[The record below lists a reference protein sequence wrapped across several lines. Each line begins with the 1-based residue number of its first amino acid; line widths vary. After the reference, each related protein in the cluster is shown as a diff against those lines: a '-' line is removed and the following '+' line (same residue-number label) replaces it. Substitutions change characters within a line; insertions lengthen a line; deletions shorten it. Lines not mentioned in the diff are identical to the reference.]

1 MGRKIVKKINTNTK
15 YKHTQMKWNLN
26 NKLWI
31 LGILAVSMFVFTCN
45 VQKSAVKRDANGKI
59 LVDTNPSS
67 AYLTPAE
74 SMKSFHLPKGY
85 RLELVASEPMIHEP
99 VAITW
104 DGNGRMF
111 VAEMNTYMQDAEG
124 TGEMNPVCNVKR
136 LEDTNGDGKMDKAVV
151 FIDSLLLPRLILA
164 LDDRLLVAETNVNHI
179 YSYRDTDNDGVADEK
194 KLVYRNDFV
203 NTNNLEHQK
212 SGLVWNLDN
221 KMYVTYQD
229 VRYKYDNGM
238 LKTEQLINGSGGQ
251 WGLANDNYGRLF
263 YSTAGGENPALD
275 FQQNPYFGRFDAA
288 NQFDNEFQSVWP
300 IISTPDVQ
308 GGLARLRP
316 DSTLNHFTA
325 CAGQS
330 VFRGTAFPA
339 DANGDLFIPE
349 PVGRLIRRA
358 KVINTDG
365 KITLKNAY
373 EKEEFIA
380 STDMNF
386 RPVNSATG
394 PDGCLYIVDMYR
406 GIIQEGNWTKKG
418 TYLRKQIDQKKFDKN
433 IGRGRIY
440 RVVYDGIKPDKT
452 PPRML
457 SLPTSQL
464 VQYLSHPNGWWR
476 DNAQKIMVVRGEK
489 EVVPA
494 LREVALNSPT
504 QLARIHALWTMN
516 GLNSLDRPT
525 LLAALKDKDAE
536 VRKTALWICE
546 EPIRAGDDKLID
558 EVATLRNDPSADVRY
573 QLALSLRFNNS
584 EKAQGIISDL
594 LKAYPE
600 NKILAESQKKYQN
613 YLVSKAEAEKN
624 SKLMAATDQKLI
636 KDGALIFKQLCATCH
651 GADGKGVIN
660 GGKDMPAPP
669 LAGAKD
675 VNGDPEKLI
684 KILLHGLSGPVDGKT
699 YADIMPPLGGNTDE
713 YIASVISYIRN
724 DMGNKASVVKPDL
737 VKKVRQVSSGRTT
750 PWTIK
755 ELDAAKK

>member
-1 MGRKIVKKINTNTK
+1 MLV
-15 YKHTQMKWNLN
+15 Y
-26 NKLWI
+26 
-31 LGILAVSMFVFTCN
+31 TCKVRQN
-45 VQKSAVKRDANGKI
+45 EVKRDENGKI
-59 LVDTNPSS
+59 IVDTNPSP
-67 AYLTPAE
+67 AYLSPEE
-74 SMKSFHLPKGY
+74 SMKTFHLQKGY
-85 RLELVASEPMIHEP
+85 RLELVASEPMIDEP
-99 VAITW
+99 VAIAW

-124 TGEMNPVCNVKR
+124 SGEMSPVCKIKR
-136 LEDTNGDGKMDKAVV
+136 LEDTNGDGKMDKVVV

-164 LDDRLLVAETNVNHI
+164 LDDRLLVAETKYNHI
-179 YSYRDTDNDGVADEK
+179 YSYRDTDGDGVADEK
-194 KLVYRNDFV
+194 KMVFRNDEI

-212 SGLVWNLDN
+212 SGLIWNLDN
-221 KMYVTYQD
+221 RMYVTYQD

-263 YSTAGGENPALD
+263 YSAAGGETPALD
-275 FQQNPYFGRFDAA
+275 FQQNPYFGRFDAS
-288 NQFDNEFQSVWP
+288 NQFDDEFQAVWP

-308 GGLARLRP
+308 GGLSRLRN

-330 VFRGTAFPA
+330 IFRGTAFPS
-339 DANGDLFIPE
+339 DAQGDLFIPE

-358 KVINTDG
+358 KVINTNG
-365 KITLKNAY
+365 KISLKNAY

-386 RPVNSATG
+386 RPVNSMTG

-406 GIIQEGNWTKKG
+406 GIIQEGNWTRKG
-418 TYLRKQIDQKKFDKN
+418 TYLRKQIDEKKLDKN

-452 PPRML
+452 LPRML

-476 DNAQKIMVVRGEK
+476 DNAQKIMVVRGDK

-494 LREVALNSPT
+494 LREVALNSPV

-546 EPIRAGDDKLID
+546 EPIRTGDESLVNA
-558 EVATLRNDPSADVRY
+558 VAELKEDPSADVRY

-584 EKAQGIISDL
+584 AKSQNIIAGL
-594 LKAYPE
+594 LKSFPE
-600 NKILAESQKKYQN
+600 NNSVLAESQRRYDN
-613 YLVSKAEAEKN
+613 YLKSKAEREEKA
-624 SKLMAATDQKLI
+624 KLMAGADQKLI

-651 GADGKGVIN
+651 GADGKGINN

-675 VNGDPEKLI
+675 VNGDPEKLV
-684 KILLHGLSGPVDGKT
+684 KILLHGLSGPVDGKS

-724 DMGNKASVVKPDL
+724 DMGNKASVVKPDQ
-737 VKKVRQVSSGRTT
+737 VKKIRQASAGRTT
-750 PWTIK
+750 PWTMK
-755 ELDAAKK
+755 ELDATKN

>member
-1 MGRKIVKKINTNTK
+1 M
-15 YKHTQMKWNLN
+15 MKRD
-26 NKLWI
+26 KQWI
-31 LGILAVSMFVFTCN
+31 LGILSLSMLIYTCKISRN
-45 VQKSAVKRDANGKI
+45 AVKRDANGKI
-59 LVDTNPSS
+59 TVNTAPSP
-67 AYLTPAE
+67 AYLSPQE
-74 SMKSFHLPKGY
+74 SMKTIHLQKGY
-85 RLELVASEPMIHEP
+85 HLELVASEPMIHEP
-99 VAITW
+99 VAMVW
-104 DGNGRMF
+104 DGNGRMY

-124 TGEMNPVCNVKR
+124 TGEMKPVCTVKR

-151 FIDSLLLPRLILA
+151 FIDSLVLPRMILA
-164 LDDRLLVAETNVNHI
+164 LDDRILVNETYSNHI
-179 YSYRDTDNDGVADEK
+179 YSYRDTNGDGIADEK
-194 KLVYRNDFV
+194 KMVFRNDV
-203 NTNNLEHQK
+203 GSTNNLEHQK
-212 SGLVWNLDN
+212 SGLIWNLDN
-221 KMYVTYQD
+221 KIYVTYQD

-238 LKTEQLINGSGGQ
+238 LKTESLINGSGGQ

-263 YSTAGGENPALD
+263 YSVAGGENPALD
-275 FQQNPYFGRFDAA
+275 FQQNPYFGRFDA
-288 NQFDNEFQSVWP
+288 QDQLDKDFQAVWP

-308 GGLARLRP
+308 GGLPRLRS

-330 VFRGTAFPA
+330 VFRGNSLPQ

-373 EKEEFIA
+373 DHEEFIA

-386 RPVNSATG
+386 RPVNSVTG

-418 TYLRKQIDQKKFDKN
+418 TYLRKQIDEKKFDKN

-452 PPRML
+452 LPGML
-457 SLPTSQL
+457 SLPGAQL
-464 VQYLSHPNGWWR
+464 VQYLGHPNGWWQ
-476 DNAQKIMVVRGEK
+476 DNAQKILVVRGDK
-489 EVVPA
+489 SVVPA
-494 LREVALNSPT
+494 LREVALNSPV

-516 GLNSLDRPT
+516 GLNALDRPT

-536 VRKTALWICE
+536 VRKTVLWICE
-546 EPIRAGDDKLID
+546 EPIRAGDEALIN
-558 EVATLRNDPSADVRY
+558 EVAFLKNDSSADVRF
-573 QLALSLRFNNS
+573 QLALSLRFNHS
-584 EKAQGIISDL
+584 EKTGAVIASL
-594 LKAYPE
+594 LKTYPD
-600 NKILAESQKKYQN
+600 NKILIESQRKYQN
-613 YLVSKAEAEKN
+613 YLNSKAEAERN
-624 SKLMAATDQKLI
+624 SKLMAAADQKLI

-651 GADGKGVIN
+651 GADGKGVNN

-675 VNGDPEKLI
+675 VNADPEKLI
-684 KILLHGLSGPVDGKT
+684 KILLHGLSGPVDGKN

-724 DMGNKASVVKPDL
+724 DMGNKASVVKPAD
-737 VKKVRQVSSGRTT
+737 VKKVRQETNGRSN
-750 PWTIK
+750 PWTVK
-755 ELDAAKK
+755 ELETVKK